1 MMMMVDSLK
10 ILILEWNRRPE
21 WSKAKQG

>member
-1 MMMMVDSLK
+1 MIMMANSLK

-21 WSKAKQG
+21 WSKAEQG